1 MHVFKRFVG
10 HPKNVFDLSAGWEQ
24 IPNTFRSGVFRYKMN
39 FLFFF
44 FKTEQLIS
52 NNFKSIKN
60 DLDNLYM
67 YTCTAHDEHL

>member
-24 IPNTFRSGVFRYKMN
+24 IPNTFRSGVFRYKN
-39 FLFFF
+39 FFF